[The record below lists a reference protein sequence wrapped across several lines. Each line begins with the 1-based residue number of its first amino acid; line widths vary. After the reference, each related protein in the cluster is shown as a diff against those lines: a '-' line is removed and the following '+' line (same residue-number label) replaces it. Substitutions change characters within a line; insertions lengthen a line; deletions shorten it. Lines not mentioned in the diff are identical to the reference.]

1 MGSTSGTSGNPP
13 ATGIGGGGV
22 FVIVL
27 VVLSIVVGTMSF
39 AFKNAKGHWPWAK
52 EGSVADN
59 YSSMNDDGR

>member
-1 MGSTSGTSGNPP
+1 
-13 ATGIGGGGV
+13 
-22 FVIVL
+22 
-27 VVLSIVVGTMSF
+27 MSF